1 MNYTLNTFKR
11 NYFIRDLGFTLNIK
25 NHEPI
30 LVKDNIQ
37 IPINVLYSTPLY
49 VLKKEY
55 KLENKHTMKKTSS
68 IIKNPNI
75 NLQAYKAVNDSDTQ
89 KPITL
94 SSSFL
99 SLDAID
105 KRSNQ
110 VAIQSI
116 ITKLINKL
124 QDITDLVDL
133 DKLIHLGN
141 LSSDKQVDISFV
153 SAEQS
158 LKEFTKNTFI
168 QFACEVLL
176 GAKEASPKTDS
187 LLIAYVENRLVFIP
201 IYSNETLDFIENAKD
216 QGCAIPVDIL
226 DLTLHITIT
235 LRERYLIPEDS
246 EAYVYFSTDRSTKQ
260 ISFLNL
266 ENFL

>member
-11 NYFIRDLGFTLNIK
+11 NYFIQALGFTLNIK

-37 IPINVLYSTPLY
+37 IPIDILHSTPLY
-49 VLKKEY
+49 LLKKEC
-55 KLENKHTMKKTSS
+55 KLENKYTTKKTPS

-75 NLQAYKAVNDSDTQ
+75 NLQSYSTFNNSNTQ

-124 QDITDLVDL
+124 QDITNLVNL
-133 DKLIHLGN
+133 DKFIRLGDFG
-141 LSSDKQVDISFV
+141 SDKQVDISFV
-153 SAEQS
+153 GAEQS
-158 LKEFTKNTFI
+158 LKEFTKDTFI
-168 QFACEVLL
+168 QYAYEVLL
-176 GAKEASPKTDS
+176 GAMEASPKTDS
-187 LLIAYVENRLVFIP
+187 LLVAYVENRLVFIP

-216 QGCAIPVDIL
+216 QGCAIPIDIL

-246 EAYVYFSTDRSTKQ
+246 EAYIYFSADRSTKQ